1 MSRTTKRNIIIIV
14 VAVLAAVFVSTL
26 IGTLSHGYDD
36 IFEPSNWGNQRNPDN
51 LIMVSEDDV
60 ICNIGAGPGEVNLN
74 EYFDVS
80 VNGKGVV
87 SIDGDGA
94 KEDDLSI
101 VLWSSDKLAAG
112 TYTFSCETKGT
123 FNGNINICTFSDG
136 PSFSQYIPVDDD
148 TFTVTAGTT
157 YYLVVTAEAGQ
168 EIDATFKPVLVSGDK
183 AGSFYAE

>member
-36 IFEPSNWGNQRNPDN
+36 IFEPSSWGNQRNPDN
-51 LIMVSEDDV
+51 LILVSEDDV
-60 ICNIGAGPGEVNLN
+60 ICNTGAGTTELKLSDF
-74 EYFDVS
+74 FDVS

-101 VLWSSDKLAAG
+101 VLWSSNKLAAG
-112 TYTFSCETKGT
+112 TYTFSCESKGT
-123 FNGNINICTFSDG
+123 FKGNVNICTAGS
-136 PSFSQYIPVDDD
+136 SAYIPVSDD